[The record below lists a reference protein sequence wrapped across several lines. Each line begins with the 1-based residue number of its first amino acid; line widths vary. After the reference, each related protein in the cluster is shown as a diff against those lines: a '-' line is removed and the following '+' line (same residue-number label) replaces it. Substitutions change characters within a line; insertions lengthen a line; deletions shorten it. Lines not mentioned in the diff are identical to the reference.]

1 VAAAGVAFAAGGD
14 GGVGTVTAM
23 GIVTDNNPLKAAV
36 EEAAAD
42 AAAAM
47 LVAIAMKTTVA
58 TATTMTTKV
67 ATAAVTAE
75 KMTTMNQAQGAA
87 PATY

>member
-1 VAAAGVAFAAGGD
+1 MAFAAGGD
-14 GGVGTVTAM
+14 GGVSTVTAM

-36 EEAAAD
+36 EEAAMD

-58 TATTMTTKV
+58 TATTMTTKA
-67 ATAAVTAE
+67 ATAAVTVE
-75 KMTTMNQAQGAA
+75 KMTTTNQAQGAA

>member
-1 VAAAGVAFAAGGD
+1 MAGGD

-36 EEAAAD
+36 EEAAVD
-42 AAAAM
+42 AVVAM
-47 LVAIAMKTTVA
+47 LVAIAMKMTVA
-58 TATTMTTKV
+58 TATTMMTK
-67 ATAAVTAE
+67 ATMAAVTAE
-75 KMTTMNQAQGAA
+75 KMTMTNQAQGAA

>member
-1 VAAAGVAFAAGGD
+1 LMAAGVAFAAGGD

-23 GIVTDNNPLKAAV
+23 GIVTDHNPLKAAV

-47 LVAIAMKTTVA
+47 LVAIAMKTTVM
-58 TATTMTTKV
+58 TAKTMTTK
-67 ATAAVTAE
+67 AETAAVTRE
-75 KMTTMNQAQGAA
+75 KMTTTNQAQGVA